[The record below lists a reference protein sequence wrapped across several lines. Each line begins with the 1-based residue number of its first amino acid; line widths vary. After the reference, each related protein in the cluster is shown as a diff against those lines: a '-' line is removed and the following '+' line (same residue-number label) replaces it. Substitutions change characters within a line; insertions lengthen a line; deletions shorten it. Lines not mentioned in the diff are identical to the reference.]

1 MRSRGKVFEC
11 EQVQELVDH
20 QEVRYCYM
28 ELIGEHY
35 PTSSLPTPPSDRPC
49 MSTTLETSSC
59 KTAVLVHPS
68 R

>member
-11 EQVQELVDH
+11 EQVQELDH

-35 PTSSLPTPPSDRPC
+35 PTSSPTD
-49 MSTTLETSSC
+49 SSLRSSVHVDDVGDF
-59 KTAVLVHPS
+59 VL
-68 R
+68 